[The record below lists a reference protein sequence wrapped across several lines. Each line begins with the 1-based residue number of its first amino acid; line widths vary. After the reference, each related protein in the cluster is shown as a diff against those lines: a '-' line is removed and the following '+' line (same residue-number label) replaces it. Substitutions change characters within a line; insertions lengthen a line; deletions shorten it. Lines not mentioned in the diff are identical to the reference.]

1 MCRAPTTTA
10 QRSAPP
16 PPSSAWPN
24 RPPPPASRDRE
35 RDRRGARSRQDH
47 AGDRRLPP
55 RRLPAGGRP
64 GALPR
69 LRRRRA
75 GNRRARR
82 RGRAPS
88 PRPPRA
94 RKRPTPTSGASSI
107 PSASAPRT
115 SPNTAAC
122 PRRHKEY
129 RHGRTQRRPPRQPL
143 PRRQAHQL
151 PVKAGKTI
159 YAGAIVEL
167 ASGYAQPAASGNG
180 KIYVGIADEAA
191 DNSATGAADGGK
203 TVRVRRGVVVFM
215 HVEAS
220 DAPAQADVGKD
231 VYVAD
236 DHTVK
241 KTKGS
246 NTALGKLCRRRIV
259 VGILRRG
266 LLGADRLK
274 EHKC

>member
-1 MCRAPTTTA
+1 MAA
-10 QRSAPP
+10 LSA
-16 PPSSAWPN
+16 
-24 RPPPPASRDRE
+24 
-35 RDRRGARSRQDH
+35 DRRD
-47 AGDRRLPP
+47 
-55 RRLPAGGRP
+55 
-64 GALPR
+64 
-69 LRRRRA
+69 
-75 GNRRARR
+75 NRFRD
-82 RGRAPS
+82 GKLIS
-88 PRPPRA
+88 
-94 RKRPTPTSGASSI
+94 
-107 PSASAPRT
+107 
-115 SPNTAAC
+115 
-122 PRRHKEY
+122 Y
-129 RHGRTQRRPPRQPL
+129 
-143 PRRQAHQL
+143 

-180 KIYVGIADEAA
+180 KIYVGIAAEAA

-246 NTALGKLCRRRIV
+246 NTALGKL
-259 VGILRRG
+259 VGVESSSG
-266 LLGADRLK
+266 YYGAGCWVLIA
-274 EHKC
+274 

>member
-1 MCRAPTTTA
+1 MAA
-10 QRSAPP
+10 LSA
-16 PPSSAWPN
+16 
-24 RPPPPASRDRE
+24 
-35 RDRRGARSRQDH
+35 DRRD
-47 AGDRRLPP
+47 
-55 RRLPAGGRP
+55 
-64 GALPR
+64 
-69 LRRRRA
+69 
-75 GNRRARR
+75 NRFRD
-82 RGRAPS
+82 GKLIS
-88 PRPPRA
+88 
-94 RKRPTPTSGASSI
+94 
-107 PSASAPRT
+107 
-115 SPNTAAC
+115 
-122 PRRHKEY
+122 Y
-129 RHGRTQRRPPRQPL
+129 
-143 PRRQAHQL
+143 

-236 DHTVK
+236 DHNGQEDQRIEYRAGQV
-241 KTKGS
+241 G
-246 NTALGKLCRRRIV
+246 RRRIV